1 MEFVVVLAALVV
13 AEVVFAWWIRRSGT
27 EKRTWL
33 RGRIALRAVELGVAL
48 AARLLPVWG
57 MQWRFSALV
66 AVTAI
71 LLLWAVLAYVLRRNK
86 VAGARKT
93 GAVVAGVVTSVLV
106 FGVALVPALVF
117 TGYKGL
123 PTTGSYQVKEASA
136 ILVDVSRKE
145 SHEADGSAREVP
157 VHFVYPDA
165 EGADAEGS
173 YPLVVFN
180 HGSFGYWESNYSTY
194 AELASNGY
202 VVASIENPYYALFT
216 HDTSGQL
223 ITVDPQFMQDAVN
236 LQNGEAASKPE
247 DELEQEW
254 MSTRDADMSFA
265 IGCIEAASASDT
277 LDDAWYVETD
287 ADRAAVL
294 QALAMVDASK
304 IGTMGHSIGGAAA
317 MDMARQR
324 GDIDAVIDLDGTM
337 LGEVQTQ
344 DGAQTFNSGPFP
356 VPLLAL
362 NNEEHGKQYEEG
374 NPDGTEYV
382 NQYVVEHAKD
392 ARSLT
397 FAGTEHMDFTDLPLL
412 SPTLAGML
420 GKGSVD
426 SEEFVPH
433 MNDVILRFYD
443 YYLKGVGNLDQLE

>member
-13 AEVVFAWWIRRSGT
+13 AEVVFAVWAGRNKV
-27 EKRTWL
+27 EKKAWL
-33 RGRIALRAVELGVAL
+33 RARIALRAVEFAVAL
-48 AARLLPVWG
+48 LARLLPVWG
-57 MQWRFSALV
+57 MQWRFSVLV
-66 AVTAI
+66 AVTAV
-71 LLLWAVLAYVLRRNK
+71 LLLWAVLAYALRHKK
-86 VAGARKT
+86 VAGVRKT
-93 GAVVAGVVTSVLV
+93 GAAVRGVVASALI
-106 FGVALVPALVF
+106 FAVALVPAMVF

-123 PTTGSYQVKEASA
+123 PTTGPYQVKEASA
-136 ILVDVSRKE
+136 ILVDGSRLE
-145 SHEADGSAREVP
+145 THETDGSSREVP

-165 EGADAEGS
+165 EGT

-180 HGSFGYWESNYSTY
+180 HGSFGYWESNSSTY

-216 HDTSGQL
+216 HDTAGQL
-223 ITVDPQFMQDAVN
+223 VTVDPQFMQDAMS
-236 LQNGEAASKPE
+236 LQNGEAASQSE
-247 DELEQEW
+247 DELGQEW
-254 MSTRDADMSFA
+254 MSVRDADMNLA
-265 IGCIEAASASDT
+265 IDSIEAASASGA
-277 LDDAWYVETD
+277 LNDAWYVATD
-287 ADRAAVL
+287 ADREAVL
-294 QALAMVDASK
+294 RALSMVDADK

-324 GDIDAVIDLDGTM
+324 SDIDAVIDLDGTM
-337 LGEVQTQ
+337 LGEVRKQ
-344 DGAQTFNSGPFP
+344 DGAQVFTSEPFP

-362 NNEEHGKQYEEG
+362 NNEGHGKQYEEG
-374 NPDGTEYV
+374 NPDGSEYV

-412 SPTLAGML
+412 SPTLASML

-426 SEEFVPH
+426 SHEFLPH
-433 MNDVILRFYD
+433 MNHIVLRFYD

>member
-1 MEFVVVLAALVV
+1 MEFAVVIVALVV
-13 AEVVFAWWIRRSGT
+13 AEIVFAGWVTKNGAD
-27 EKRTWL
+27 KKTWL
-33 RGRIALRAVELGVAL
+33 RARIVLRAVEFAIAL
-48 AARLLPVWG
+48 AARLLPAWG

-66 AVTAI
+66 AVTA
-71 LLLWAVLAYVLRRNK
+71 LLLVWAVAAYALRRNR
-86 VAGARKT
+86 VSGARKT
-93 GAVVAGVVTSVLV
+93 GALVGGIVASVLA
-106 FGVALVPALVF
+106 FAVALVPALVF

-136 ILVDVSRKE
+136 ILVDESRRE
-145 SHEADGSAREVP
+145 THETDGSAREVP
-157 VHFVYPDA
+157 VHFLYP
-165 EGADAEGS
+165 DAEGS
-173 YPLVVFN
+173 YPLIVFD

-216 HDTSGQL
+216 HDTAGQL
-223 ITVDPQFMQDAVN
+223 ITVDPQFMQDAVS

-254 MSTRDADMSFA
+254 MSVRDADMNFA
-265 IGCIEAASASDT
+265 IDTIEAASASGE
-277 LDDAWYVETD
+277 LDDAWYVATD

-294 QALAMVDASK
+294 RALGMVDASK

-317 MDMARQR
+317 MDVARQR
-324 GDIDAVIDLDGTM
+324 DDIDAVIDLDGTM
-337 LGEVQTQ
+337 LGEVQMQGGTQ
-344 DGAQTFNSGPFP
+344 VFASDPFP

-362 NNEEHGKQYEEG
+362 NNERHGRQYTEG

-382 NQYVVEHAKD
+382 NQYVVEHAAD

-397 FAGTEHMDFTDLPLL
+397 YAGTEHMDFTDLPLL
-412 SPTLAGML
+412 SPVLASML

-426 SEEFVPH
+426 SREFIPQ
-433 MNDVILRFYD
+433 MNRVVLSFFD
-443 YYLKGVGNLDQLE
+443 YYLKGVGDLDQLE